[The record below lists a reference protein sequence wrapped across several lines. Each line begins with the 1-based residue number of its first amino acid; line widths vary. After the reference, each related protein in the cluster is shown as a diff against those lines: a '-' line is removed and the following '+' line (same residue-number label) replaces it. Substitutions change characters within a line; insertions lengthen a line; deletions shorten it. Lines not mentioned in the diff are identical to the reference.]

1 MTRAEGRCISALQA
15 LAGTGKTRVLAALAQ
30 VYTAAGYHV
39 FGVAPTGRAA
49 RELGDEAQ
57 IPASTI
63 HRLVSDLTES
73 GGFGARSIVL
83 FDEAGPAP
91 TRPSAAL
98 FAYAERSQTKVIAV
112 GDSGQLPSVLAGGW
126 FAGLTDSLGGPQL
139 REVIR
144 QRDIAERDALHALHG
159 GEPDAYIELKQER
172 AELDIHEQEIDA
184 IEALLADWYQ
194 AQKQSGLAGAVMI
207 IRDNDTRATL
217 NDRARQ
223 LLIRDGRVAETGIT
237 VGDQQFCVGDRVV
250 ARRNDRHRRIENGT
264 VGLVS
269 SIDPRSSA
277 VVVVTD
283 SGEQRELDAEYVSEH
298 LEHAYALTCRGAQ
311 GTTVEWAGVAGRPSE
326 FTREWAYASRSRAR
340 ARTRVYLTAEA
351 TANQRDREQYAPA
364 EPRRST
370 MDSLEVMR
378 QTMRRCESEPL
389 AVRQVLRADVERQQ
403 HAHFEAFQAKTSE
416 AGHHQTDWASERPS
430 DQSTQRAH
438 LDGWDRRGVSPL
450 F

>member
-1 MTRAEGRCISALQA
+1 M
-15 LAGTGKTRVLAALAQ
+15 
-30 VYTAAGYHV
+30 
-39 FGVAPTGRAA
+39 
-49 RELGDEAQ
+49 
-57 IPASTI
+57 
-63 HRLVSDLTES
+63 
-73 GGFGARSIVL
+73 
-83 FDEAGPAP
+83 
-91 TRPSAAL
+91 
-98 FAYAERSQTKVIAV
+98 
-112 GDSGQLPSVLAGGW
+112 
-126 FAGLTDSLGGPQL
+126 
-139 REVIR
+139 IR

-184 IEALLADWYQ
+184 IDALLADWHQ

-223 LLIRDGRVAETGIT
+223 LLIRDGLVAETGIT

-298 LEHAYALTCRGAQ
+298 LEHAYALTCHRAQ

-326 FTREWAYASRSRAR
+326 FTREWAYTSRSRAR
-340 ARTRVYLTAEA
+340 ARTRVYVTAEA

-389 AVRQVLRADVERQQ
+389 AVRHVLRADVERQQ

-430 DQSTQRAH
+430 DQSSATSALAWRGPPRSEP
-438 LDGWDRRGVSPL
+438 LVLGDGGGRER
-450 F
+450 